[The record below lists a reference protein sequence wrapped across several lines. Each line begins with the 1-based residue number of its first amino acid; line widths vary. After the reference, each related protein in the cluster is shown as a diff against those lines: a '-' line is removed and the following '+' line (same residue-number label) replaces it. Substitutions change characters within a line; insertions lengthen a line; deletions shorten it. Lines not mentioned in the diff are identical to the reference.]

1 MTGDYPTHTNIES
14 LSGYFELN
22 LPVHLLEAGDIIQ
35 VACTLEDITITA
47 GADYVRLTTT
57 DGETLELSRDRVLTV
72 RRPDPDDQLV
82 RALVH
87 HLATHTH
94 HIDRAAV
101 RELLQI
107 VRDVDAG
114 DAPESHTVTARS
126 CSECERS
133 L

>member
-1 MTGDYPTHTNIES
+1 MTDYPTHTNGEAFG
-14 LSGYFELN
+14 GYFELN

-35 VACTLEDITITA
+35 CVFTLEHITLSA

-57 DGETLELSRDRVLTV
+57 AGEALELGSDRVLTV
-72 RRPDPDDQLV
+72 KRPDPDDQLV
-82 RALVH
+82 RALAH

-114 DAPESHTVTARS
+114 AAPERCTL
-126 CSECERS
+126 CETM
-133 L
+133 